1 MKTREEW
8 QMEIEDLLGQQIE
21 LMVKDGIDLAEA
33 FRMLKDAADMLE
45 NYSDFN
51 AYNEGDEE

>member
-51 AYNEGDEE
+51 TCNEGGEE